1 MSDVLNKA
9 INILNS
15 GDKQRGR
22 ILLAEIVKREPQ
34 NEDAWFCLSTCV
46 DISEQKEYC
55 LKKVLSINSK
65 NRAAYDALQIL
76 KTPAQSTPIIILPSQ
91 NGKGPRRT
99 NSRVIRTRALIAI
112 LACAAI
118 LVACASSTTSAQ
130 DPTASPTTTPTP
142 LSTKRTQ
149 PALNTATKKPSGNG
163 TPAASKTPVPN
174 STNALTA
181 TSTKPFEI
189 PRGGTP
195 KVDVEAMNKLLQTA
209 FILPVDSPYKDSNME
224 NIGRNGDI
232 MLEIIKKMRTDPNYI
247 PDLNK
252 LFPKGSG
259 IFVALMKTSSNTKP
273 NDRIYPSFSPKFAT
287 FLRNNFMSLYTN
299 ALDDVALKRAFSV
312 IGMDI
317 PGVADSCPQQTWDGS
332 LGVWVIIMK
341 TNYGTDISKLPP
353 SVQSYLMQIMYYT
366 VQSQTYPDWVTFI
379 SQADKTVKK
388 CSLSGK

>member
-1 MSDVLNKA
+1 MSDELNKA

-130 DPTASPTTTPTP
+130 NPTP

-149 PALNTATKKPSGNG
+149 PASNTATKKPSGNG
-163 TPAASKTPVPN
+163 TPAASKTPVPIKP
-174 STNALTA
+174 STT
-181 TSTKPFEI
+181 TSSKPFEI
-189 PRGGTP
+189 PGTGTS

-209 FILPVDSPYKDSNME
+209 YVMPVDTKYSEGALNKLQENGRIMIEIFSNM
-224 NIGRNGDI
+224 R
-232 MLEIIKKMRTDPNYI
+232 KDPNYI
-247 PDLNK
+247 PDFNK
-252 LFPKGSG
+252 LFPRGNG
-259 IFVALMKTSSNTKP
+259 IFVAWMQTGSDTTT
-273 NDRIYPSFSPKFAT
+273 NDRIYPKFTPEFAKWFRT
-287 FLRNNFMSLYTN
+287 NKMSLHTK
-299 ALDDVALKRAFSV
+299 ALDDVANKEAFST

-317 PGVADSCPQQTWDGS
+317 QGVVDSCIPQTWSGGA
-332 LGVWVIIMK
+332 GVWVILVK
-341 TNYGTDISKLPP
+341 SDSGTDITKLPT
-353 SVQSYLMQIMYYT
+353 SIQSWLIEFLYNNKKSSNFAEWLA
-366 VQSQTYPDWVTFI
+366 FI
-379 SQADKTVKK
+379 TKSDKNVKK
-388 CSLSGK
+388 CILSGK